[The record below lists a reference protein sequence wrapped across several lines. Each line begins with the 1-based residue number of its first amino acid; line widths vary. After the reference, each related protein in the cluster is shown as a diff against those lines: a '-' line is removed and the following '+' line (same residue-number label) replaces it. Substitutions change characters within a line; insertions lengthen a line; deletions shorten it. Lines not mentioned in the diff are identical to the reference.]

1 MVKSDVHM
9 ERVRTRLVD
18 ESSSIKKSEA
28 AKKQRDLKKYGKQ
41 IQHEKL
47 KQRLQ
52 DKKGMDERIK
62 GIKRKRKDGAEVG
75 DEDGGAFD
83 IRVEDAIEGKNEARG
98 GGRGPNGKSKVSR
111 VFFNSRCDTK
121 PDHQCCTVLRC
132 PVTLEMPSSAWA
144 VVVVDQNKTHGKAQT
159 ISTFP
164 RARASP
170 VLAELP
176 SNGRVR
182 VGGTRDE
189 TRFVFDPPFLCA
201 VLVLV

>member
-121 PDHQCCTVLRC
+121 PDHQNVVLSLDAPSRSRC
-132 PVTLEMPSSAWA
+132 QVRHGRWWSSI
-144 VVVVDQNKTHGKAQT
+144 KTKHTGKHKRFQLFQGQGQAQCWRSCQAT
-159 ISTFP
+159 
-164 RARASP
+164 A
-170 VLAELP
+170 
-176 SNGRVR
+176 G
-182 VGGTRDE
+182 
-189 TRFVFDPPFLCA
+189 
-201 VLVLV
+201 